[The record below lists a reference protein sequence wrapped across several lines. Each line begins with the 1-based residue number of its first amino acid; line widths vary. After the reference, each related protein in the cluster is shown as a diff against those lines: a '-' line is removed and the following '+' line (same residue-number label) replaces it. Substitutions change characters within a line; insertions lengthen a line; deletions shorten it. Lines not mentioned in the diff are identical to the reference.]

1 MDDKR
6 KYQIIMQGIT
16 SNNISHTCKEHNISR
31 TIYYRWYKAYLLHGM
46 KGLTEKERRKP
57 RMPNQVDKRTEKQI
71 LAYVA
76 KYPSDGP
83 KRIYYELQEEGLE
96 VSESGIYNVLRR
108 NELSTRAQREA
119 YAQVI
124 RNKKHDIGHQ
134 PVGSSIKNDRHAMS
148 PYKKMLDYRMS
159 HPKHAY
165 PGYMCQQSINYLG
178 NYPKIGRVYQYVM
191 YDAYSRV
198 GLVKLYSRKSMIHI
212 MEFMYTKI
220 IPLMRTFNF
229 KIDHLVTNKSQEF
242 TTNWERGSHKYN
254 QFLRQY
260 QIQQVTITVAEQDVF
275 KPLNSFLSMMNKEFY
290 QQVLHDPSVDSFVA
304 LEKRL
309 AEYLK
314 NYNFHRAIT
323 DGPNKGKF
331 PSDVVLDYF
340 GPKEVLPL
348 WLHTRRV

>member
-1 MDDKR
+1 MDEQR
-6 KYQIIMQGIT
+6 KYQILMQGMT
-16 SNNISHTCKEHNISR
+16 SNNVAHTCKEHNISR

-46 KGLTEKERRKP
+46 NGLTEKGRRNP
-57 RMPNQVDKRTEKQI
+57 NMPNKVDKQTEKKI

-108 NELSTRAQREA
+108 NQLNKRAQREA

-124 RNKKHDIGHQ
+124 RKKKRHVEHLTAD
-134 PVGSSIKNDRHAMS
+134 SFIKDDRKAIVS
-148 PYKKMLDYRMS
+148 YKKVLDYNMNQS
-159 HPKHAY
+159 KHAY
-165 PGYMCQQSINYLG
+165 PGYICQQSINYLG

-198 GLVKLYSRKSMIHI
+198 GLVKLYSRKSTIHI

-242 TTNWERGSHKYN
+242 TTSWERGSHKYN

-260 QIQQVTITVAEQDVF
+260 QIQQVTITAAEQDIF
-275 KPLNSFLSMMNKEFY
+275 KPLNSFLSVMNKEFY
-290 QQVLHDPSVDSFVA
+290 QQVWHDPRIDSFEA

-309 AEYLK
+309 AAYLK
-314 NYNFHRAIT
+314 SYNFHRTIT
-323 DGPNKGKF
+323 DGPNKGKV